1 MLHMIIGGAG
11 CGKSTRLM
19 ERVQAQV
26 AAGERVITLV
36 PEQFSYEFDQKLY
49 RILGPKAFN
58 QLETH
63 SFKSLARS
71 VFQRFGCVPDGRK
84 NADELT
90 RMALLYQAVTAV
102 SEREKK
108 LRLLGRQCR
117 QTSFL
122 SELSAMFAQFRRNG
136 IQPEQLY
143 SSSALLNGRLQEKML
158 DLFEIY
164 QKYDQLLAQHH
175 LKDTETDLTEAAVI
189 ANGQDAFLGDVVCL
203 DEFESFTE
211 DEYAMLDV
219 LLSSCKEV
227 YIALRIDSTSAAP
240 FSLFETV
247 QGTMLRLKQLAAKL
261 HISVETERCET
272 PYRFQSE
279 ELRWLNQHIFR
290 NTLPFTGDAP
300 HLHIL
305 EAQSPEE
312 EANYVCATIRRMLA
326 QDTTLRCRDV
336 AVLSNQMSD
345 YKSILETAMER
356 YALPYY
362 MDEKESMCYTPFLVY
377 LHTLLGLL
385 QNTKPDTELLLR
397 LGKTG
402 MTSCKPEEIAVLEN
416 YCYTWQIEG
425 KTWNTAFTGGSCED
439 AESVRKKL
447 LSPLQS
453 LREKLRGFHTGAEFC
468 RLLYDF
474 LTEQEIEE
482 QLNQQ
487 LMAIAE
493 EEQRMQTQEEWALVW
508 NSFVEILEHLTLLY
522 QEWELELPEFC
533 AILSSLTS
541 SIQRATPPRTL
552 DAILISQGSTARLNA
567 PKIVFLLGV
576 CEGAFPAFPGGSA
589 VFSDRD
595 CQTLEEMEL
604 PVAKSK
610 ESQMADARLAAY
622 KLLSSA
628 SHALYLTY
636 PQVTVTQ
643 QKCYPSAV
651 TAQMQRMFPGA
662 ETLRQSCS
670 SLGTSYYSA
679 TLHAAYYQY
688 VQNYAEQSADT
699 ASVGALLWDDP
710 VYAQRL
716 EGLTRFTVR
725 HDENE
730 PLFSIADTALVGHY
744 LGDTMQ
750 LSASALER
758 YQKCPFLYY
767 CNDILRLYQ
776 RQKMQMTGANSGSMV
791 HFCLEQILRQYDKE
805 HFLALSPEELKQEIR
820 KNAAAYWQENMG
832 GDFSKSGREQAMYH
846 HAVSDVLPVLLHLQD
861 EFRQSAFSPY
871 CTELQI
877 TPGNP
882 DFPPICLKTRDGHT
896 VRLIGK
902 IDRVDICRDGA
913 QKWVRVVDYKTGEKV
928 FSLGHLLYG
937 LDMQMLIYLF
947 SILSE
952 GTALSGWCT
961 VSSGWQGEKRPE
973 TGCIENAGEKA
984 ERDLPDEWRAAP
996 GCAPADADGTER
1008 RGYLRSWKAGC
1019 QRRTG
1024 HQKGNI
1030 SHAGANA
1037 KSAEIC
1043 AGTAGGYGGACVSR

>member
-219 LLSSCKEV
+219 LLSSCKDV

-326 QDTTLRCRDV
+326 QDTALRCRDV

-402 MTSCKPEEIAVLEN
+402 MTSCTPEEIAVLEN

-776 RQKMQMTGANSGSMV
+776 LKQNHSVRHHHPHRQK
-791 HFCLEQILRQYDKE
+791 
-805 HFLALSPEELKQEIR
+805 
-820 KNAAAYWQENMG
+820 
-832 GDFSKSGREQAMYH
+832 
-846 HAVSDVLPVLLHLQD
+846 
-861 EFRQSAFSPY
+861 
-871 CTELQI
+871 
-877 TPGNP
+877 
-882 DFPPICLKTRDGHT
+882 
-896 VRLIGK
+896 
-902 IDRVDICRDGA
+902 
-913 QKWVRVVDYKTGEKV
+913 
-928 FSLGHLLYG
+928 SL
-937 LDMQMLIYLF
+937 
-947 SILSE
+947 
-952 GTALSGWCT
+952 
-961 VSSGWQGEKRPE
+961 
-973 TGCIENAGEKA
+973 
-984 ERDLPDEWRAAP
+984 
-996 GCAPADADGTER
+996 
-1008 RGYLRSWKAGC
+1008 
-1019 QRRTG
+1019 
-1024 HQKGNI
+1024 
-1030 SHAGANA
+1030 
-1037 KSAEIC
+1037 
-1043 AGTAGGYGGACVSR
+1043 

>member
-26 AAGERVITLV
+26 DAGERVITLV

-164 QKYDQLLAQHH
+164 QKYDQLLAQHR

-326 QDTTLRCRDV
+326 QDTALRCRNV

-385 QNTKPDTELLLR
+385 QNTKSDTELLLR

-402 MTSCKPEEIAVLEN
+402 MTSCTPEEIAVLEN
-416 YCYTWQIEG
+416 LLYTWQIEG

-453 LREKLRGFHTGAEFC
+453 LREKLRGFHTGAELLPAAV
-468 RLLYDF
+468 RLL

-832 GDFSKSGREQAMYH
+832 GDFSADGNRRCITMRCLTCCRFCCTCRMSSG
-846 HAVSDVLPVLLHLQD
+846 SLPFLPIARN
-861 EFRQSAFSPY
+861 FRSHPAIRIFRRSASKPE
-871 CTELQI
+871 T
-877 TPGNP
+877 
-882 DFPPICLKTRDGHT
+882 
-896 VRLIGK
+896 
-902 IDRVDICRDGA
+902 DIPCG
-913 QKWVRVVDYKTGEKV
+913 
-928 FSLGHLLYG
+928 
-937 LDMQMLIYLF
+937 
-947 SILSE
+947 LSE
-952 GTALSGWCT
+952 RST
-961 VSSGWQGEKRPE
+961 VW
-973 TGCIENAGEKA
+973 
-984 ERDLPDEWRAAP
+984 
-996 GCAPADADGTER
+996 
-1008 RGYLRSWKAGC
+1008 
-1019 QRRTG
+1019 
-1024 HQKGNI
+1024 I
-1030 SHAGANA
+1030 S
-1037 KSAEIC
+1037 
-1043 AGTAGGYGGACVSR
+1043 AGTAHRNGCVWWTIRQGKRSFRWGICSMVWICRC